1 MWPGHDAPDRSSP
14 GLLPRAGLVA
24 MVLILISLGML
35 FFVSILGYMLIRVG
49 SAKSPPLGAISVPMG
64 LWLSTAVV
72 MAGSFTI
79 HLAVRDVRR
88 ERQAGLRQWLL
99 ATLVIAL
106 IFVAL
111 QLIFLRQLLAIHIEQ
126 QSHGIALYGLIF
138 FLVLLHGL
146 HVVGGV
152 ISLLLVY
159 RGARLGK
166 YDHEQYYPVRNAA
179 LYWHFL
185 DGVWL
190 TMFFVFIALR

>member
-1 MWPGHDAPDRSSP
+1 
-14 GLLPRAGLVA
+14 

-35 FFVSILGYMLIRVG
+35 FFVSILGYVLIRVG

-64 LWLSTAVV
+64 LWRSTAVV

-126 QSHGIALYGLIF
+126 QSHAFPDTVPVFTQAGIVCRRERSGGLRQRCARMPQKIF
-138 FLVLLHGL
+138 LLPPF
-146 HVVGGV
+146 
-152 ISLLLVY
+152 
-159 RGARLGK
+159 GAA
-166 YDHEQYYPVRNAA
+166 QP
-179 LYWHFL
+179 
-185 DGVWL
+185 
-190 TMFFVFIALR
+190 